1 VQAKIAIF
9 GRIVDL
15 RTSTIVEDDL
25 PKPETSAEHAT
36 SLPSYKIMRTLS
48 GTPYH
53 TSIPVSLTPSPPTR
67 RLM

>member
-1 VQAKIAIF
+1 VHAKIAIF

-36 SLPSYKIMRTLS
+36 SLPSYKIMSSVPDYLPHFYPRQS
-48 GTPYH
+48 NF
-53 TSIPVSLTPSPPTR
+53 VLTHR
-67 RLM
+67 RLT